1 MRKKRLVVTVLMT
14 SLLGGSFVLSSC
26 NDESSSLSYIETD
39 KVISLLNSLNDSST
53 KEEIEAARKAYDSL
67 SSEDK
72 ANIPSSIL
80 SKLAKQETRIANI
93 ESSKMVIDLIS
104 ALGEGPSE
112 EAVNKAKEAYYALN
126 EDAKGLV
133 TNLDKLLSAIK
144 RIEYKKEAE
153 GFANKIKS
161 IDLSTLTAE
170 AIQTIQEE
178 YDSLS
183 EEAKALL
190 DNETKEKYQQILVEL
205 DRQAAKAFEDKVNNA
220 DPYTIG
226 YEEIVSLK
234 NEYDS
239 LTEKSKSFLKEE
251 TVSKYNQILANIDK
265 KAKEL
270 VNRIDALLKINDNDY
285 LFLSKKEEI
294 QNIRSEYDSLPNEL
308 KEKVTNIDKLAN
320 LDKIVSSYSSLLG
333 LEDEPLRLRG
343 DSEQYSYPKSFV
355 KGNDEN
361 YGITLDLTLNQATQN
376 YALEIYFNK
385 SINSET
391 IGEYDK
397 LFFYFYNPGD
407 AAVNMCL
414 GDTAWNRFGDS
425 TTTYG
430 KGWHKVEAS
439 TKAILNNKADAKID
453 TITSGWALFNTSI
466 TTGWRITPIYGYKD
480 IDNYNFKKIN
490 SIIAS
495 LPTSLEGTSDYEKMQ
510 SISKLA
516 FARKMLPSIDEELK
530 AKLDID
536 KLNSLVSTYDKVG
549 EVIYG
554 INDVDTITPIETEKN
569 KGSILGI
576 DFDYS
581 SSFASNFGQCYKIQ
595 FKTKSPMSVYEFA
608 LDNLKVDFS
617 SYSSLC
623 LGIQNDLCEWGDSKE
638 YGDYA
643 YLIDDDI
650 DLDLVNNKANYGLP
664 GFYKDDGF
672 GKGTS
677 FFKYEIDKNKESN
690 SFKSPRFVYQNSW
703 TATVNNYLYYSP
715 LVALK

>member
-1 MRKKRLVVTVLMT
+1 MRKRRLVATVLMT
-14 SLLGGSFVLSSC
+14 SLLGGSFILSSC
-26 NDESSSLSYIETD
+26 NDESSSSSYVETD

-67 SSEDK
+67 SNEDK

-80 SKLAKQETRIANI
+80 SKLTKQETRIANI
-93 ESSKMVIDLIS
+93 RSSKKVIDLID
-104 ALGEGPSE
+104 ALGEEPSE

-144 RIEYKKEAE
+144 CIEYKKEAE
-153 GFANKIKS
+153 EFANKIKS

-170 AIQTIQEE
+170 TIQAIQNE

-183 EEAKALL
+183 EEAKTLL

-205 DRQAAKAFEDKVNNA
+205 DKQAAKAFEDKVNNA
-220 DPYTIG
+220 DVDTIG

-239 LTEKSKSFLKEE
+239 LAEKSKSFLKEE

-270 VNRIDALLKINDNDY
+270 VNRIDALLKIEDNDY
-285 LFLSKKEEI
+285 FFLSKKEEI
-294 QNIRSEYDSLPNEL
+294 QNIRSEYDSLPAEL
-308 KEKVTNIDKLAN
+308 KEKVTNIDKLGN
-320 LDKIVSSYSSLLG
+320 LEKAVSSYSTLLG

-343 DSEQYSYPKSFV
+343 DSEEYSYPKSFV
-355 KGNDEN
+355 RGSDEN
-361 YGITLDLTLNQATQN
+361 YGTTLDLILNQATQN
-376 YALEIYFNK
+376 YALEIYFQK
-385 SINSET
+385 SINAET
-391 IGEYDK
+391 IREYDK

-414 GDTAWNRFGDS
+414 SDTAWNRFGDS

-430 KGWHKVEAS
+430 KGWHKVEVE
-439 TKAILNNKADAKID
+439 TKAILDKKANANID

-480 IDNYNFKKIN
+480 IDNYNFKKVN

-495 LPTSLEGTSDYEKMQ
+495 LPASLEGKTDYEKVQ

-516 FARKMLPSIDEELK
+516 FVRKMLPSIDEKLK
-530 AKLDID
+530 AKLDVD

-554 INDVDTITPIETEKN
+554 INDLDTITPIETEKN
-569 KGSILGI
+569 KDSILGI

-581 SSFASNFGQCYKIQ
+581 FSFASDFGQCYKIQ
-595 FKTKSPMSVYEFA
+595 FKRGSPMSIYEFA
-608 LDNLKVDFS
+608 LDNLRGGFS

-623 LGIQNDLCEWGDSKE
+623 LGIQNNLCEWGDSNG

-650 DLDLVNNKANYGLP
+650 GLDLVNSKAKYGLP
-664 GFYKDDGF
+664 GFHNDDGL
-672 GKGTS
+672 GKGTA

-690 SFKSPRFVYQNSW
+690 SFKSPRLVYQNSW
-703 TATVNNYLYYSP
+703 TTTVNNYLYYSP

>member
-1 MRKKRLVVTVLMT
+1 MRKKRLVATVLMT
-14 SLLGGSFVLSSC
+14 SLLGSSFVLSSC
-26 NDESSSLSYIETD
+26 NDESSSSSYVETD
-39 KVISLLNSLNDSST
+39 KVMSLLNSLNDSST

-80 SKLAKQETRIANI
+80 SKLTKQETRIANI

-104 ALGEGPSE
+104 ALGEDPSE

-320 LDKIVSSYSSLLG
+320 FDKIFSSYSSLLG
-333 LEDEPLRLRG
+333 L
-343 DSEQYSYPKSFV
+343 
-355 KGNDEN
+355 
-361 YGITLDLTLNQATQN
+361 
-376 YALEIYFNK
+376 
-385 SINSET
+385 
-391 IGEYDK
+391 
-397 LFFYFYNPGD
+397 
-407 AAVNMCL
+407 
-414 GDTAWNRFGDS
+414 
-425 TTTYG
+425 
-430 KGWHKVEAS
+430 
-439 TKAILNNKADAKID
+439 
-453 TITSGWALFNTSI
+453 
-466 TTGWRITPIYGYKD
+466 
-480 IDNYNFKKIN
+480 
-490 SIIAS
+490 
-495 LPTSLEGTSDYEKMQ
+495 
-510 SISKLA
+510 
-516 FARKMLPSIDEELK
+516 
-530 AKLDID
+530 
-536 KLNSLVSTYDKVG
+536 
-549 EVIYG
+549 
-554 INDVDTITPIETEKN
+554 
-569 KGSILGI
+569 
-576 DFDYS
+576 
-581 SSFASNFGQCYKIQ
+581 
-595 FKTKSPMSVYEFA
+595 
-608 LDNLKVDFS
+608 
-617 SYSSLC
+617 
-623 LGIQNDLCEWGDSKE
+623 
-638 YGDYA
+638 
-643 YLIDDDI
+643 
-650 DLDLVNNKANYGLP
+650 
-664 GFYKDDGF
+664 
-672 GKGTS
+672 
-677 FFKYEIDKNKESN
+677 
-690 SFKSPRFVYQNSW
+690 
-703 TATVNNYLYYSP
+703 
-715 LVALK
+715 